1 MSNDLRSLIAG
12 FQISQALYVL
22 ATLRIPDLLAE
33 GPRTADDLADAVGSD
48 RDALRRLL
56 RAVAG
61 SGVVTALDDGA
72 FALTELGS
80 TLRTDV
86 PGSMHAFA
94 AYVGRP
100 YHWNAWAELLGS
112 VHTGQ
117 PAFRRLHGK
126 TAWEYRAEHP
136 EESELF
142 DDWMTAQ
149 TTFVDVA
156 VLEGYDFGQFQHL
169 VDVGGGRGAFLRAF
183 LARHPGARATLFDQ
197 AHVVAGVDDL
207 ETVAGS
213 FFDVV
218 PSGGDA
224 YVLKSIIHDWDDDAA
239 VSILRACRAAL
250 VDDARLLLI
259 ERDLDRDP
267 VAPWMDIQMLVMLGG
282 RERTEQEYAGL
293 LRAAGLEYVGSVGAG
308 AGFCVFEARA

>member
-94 AYVGRP
+94 AHVGRP

-156 VLEGYDFGQFQHL
+156 VLEGYDFGRFPAPRRRRRRPRG
-169 VDVGGGRGAFLRAF
+169 VSAGIPRAASRCARDVVR
-183 LARHPGARATLFDQ
+183 PGARRRR
-197 AHVVAGVDDL
+197 
-207 ETVAGS
+207 S
-213 FFDVV
+213 RR
-218 PSGGDA
+218 PGD
-224 YVLKSIIHDWDDDAA
+224 
-239 VSILRACRAAL
+239 RR
-250 VDDARLLLI
+250 
-259 ERDLDRDP
+259 
-267 VAPWMDIQMLVMLGG
+267 
-282 RERTEQEYAGL
+282 REL
-293 LRAAGLEYVGSVGAG
+293 LRRGPERRGRVRPQVDNP
-308 AGFCVFEARA
+308 